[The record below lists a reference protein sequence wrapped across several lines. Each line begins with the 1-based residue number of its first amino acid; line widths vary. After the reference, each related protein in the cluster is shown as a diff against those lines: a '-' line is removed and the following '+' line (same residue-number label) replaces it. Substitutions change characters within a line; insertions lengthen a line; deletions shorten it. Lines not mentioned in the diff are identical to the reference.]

1 VGSDR
6 GKIAMA
12 ALSHATSGR
21 RKTTPMEFW
30 LAKASVGGRLPD
42 AGSMPDGDFVDYRK
56 I

>member
-1 VGSDR
+1 
-6 GKIAMA
+6 MA

-30 LAKASVGGRLPD
+30 LATASVGGRLPD
-42 AGSMPDGDFVDYRK
+42 AGSMDGDFVDYRK